1 MTRLAW
7 PLALIVLSTGSFTA
21 SAQTP
26 LRANERYCLLAYDNT
41 GPNPLLCR
49 FETMEQCSASRAGST
64 DRCMIN
70 PEFAYQQQR
79 TNRR

>member
-1 MTRLAW
+1 MNYLVLAAAAVT
-7 PLALIVLSTGSFTA
+7 LTVA
-21 SAQTP
+21 SVPANAQAP

-49 FETMEQCSASRAGST
+49 FETMEQCFRSRAGST
-64 DRCMIN
+64 DQCQIN
-70 PEFAYQQQR
+70 PAYVFEQQR